1 MRPGAIHTQA
11 GATLVEVLV
20 SMIILAVGLLS
31 LVVLHGRLH
40 LLQMESYQ
48 RSQALV
54 LLEDLASR
62 MYLNRSDAVGYVT
75 GVVPIGGTG
84 DADNCPVVDPADP
97 TVTRAQRDLSEW
109 CRALEGAAE
118 TIDGSDVGA
127 MVGGRACV
135 ERFGDNQFMLTVAWQ
150 GLAPISAPPATVTCG
165 ANLYNSPDG
174 APCANDECRRVM
186 TTIVRLADLDIT

>member
-1 MRPGAIHTQA
+1 
-11 GATLVEVLV
+11 
-20 SMIILAVGLLS
+20 MIILAVGLLS

-62 MYLNRSDAVGYVT
+62 MYLNRGDALGYVT
-75 GVVPIGGTG
+75 GGVPIGGSG

-97 TVTRAQRDLSEW
+97 AVTRTQRDLAEW

-118 TIDGSDVGA
+118 TLGGSDVGA

-135 ERFGDNQFMLTVAWQ
+135 QALGPNQFMLTVAWQ
-150 GLAPISAPPATVTCG
+150 GLAPIAAPPATVTCG
-165 ANLYNSPDG
+165 ANLYDSPDDT
-174 APCANDECRRVM
+174 PCANDECRRVM
-186 TTIVRLADLDIT
+186 TTIVHLADLT

>member
-1 MRPGAIHTQA
+1 MRRRAVSTQA
-11 GATLVEVLV
+11 GATLIEVLV

-54 LLEDLASR
+54 LLEDLANR
-62 MYLNRSDAVGYVT
+62 IYLNRSDALSYVT
-75 GVVPIGGTG
+75 VGGPIGGSG

-97 TVTRAQRDLSEW
+97 AVTRTQRDLAEW
-109 CRALEGAAE
+109 CRALEGAGE
-118 TIDGSDVGA
+118 TLLDGSDVGA

-135 ERFGDNQFMLTVAWQ
+135 QALGTNRFMLTVAWQ
-150 GLAPISAPPATVTCG
+150 GLAPIAAPPATVTCG

-174 APCANDECRRVM
+174 TPCANDECRRVM
-186 TTIVRLADLDIT
+186 TTIVHLADLT